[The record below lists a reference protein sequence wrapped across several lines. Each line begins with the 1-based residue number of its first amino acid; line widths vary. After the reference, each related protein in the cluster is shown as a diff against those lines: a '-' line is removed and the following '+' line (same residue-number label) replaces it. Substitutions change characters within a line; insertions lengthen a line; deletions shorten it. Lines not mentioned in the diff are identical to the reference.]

1 MYPIDTDPEAQVFPA
16 ELTPAHATR
25 HDPLAAMRQR
35 DFRLFFIGRFVSTMG
50 EQMVGVAIGWDLY
63 LRTHNPLALG
73 FVGLAQVIP
82 VIGLAL
88 PAGFVADRVTRKLVM
103 MAAQTL
109 LALCVLGL
117 ALLSATRGSLVLIY
131 LCIFGTGVAQIFND
145 AASSSM
151 VPQTVAPELFENAAT
166 WNSSAWQLA
175 SVIGPT
181 LGGVVIA
188 LEAGK
193 AALVYALDVGA
204 VVVYLIVLALIR
216 GRPVALSREAPSLR
230 GLHPSHAGHPGGD
243 HAGSLRGAAG
253 RGHHVAADLRDRHL
267 ARGRGG
273 AGLAA
278 RRAERGGRVH
288 GADAG
293 VSPPL
298 SPCRAHAAF
307 GRGGLWRGD
316 HHLWPL
322 AQYLVVAGYAGDPG
336 RDG

>member
-1 MYPIDTDPEAQVFPA
+1 MFPINTDPEAQVFPA
-16 ELTPAHATR
+16 ELTPARATR
-25 HDPLAAMRQR
+25 HDPLAALRQR

-82 VIGLAL
+82 VIGFAL

-131 LCIFGTGVAQIFND
+131 LCLFGTGVGQIFND

-151 VPQTVAPELFENAAT
+151 VPQTVPPELFENAAT

-188 LEAGK
+188 LENGQ

-204 VVVYLIVLALIR
+204 VAVYLIVLALIR
-216 GRPVALSREAPSLR
+216 GRPVALSREAPSVR
-230 GLHPSHAGHPGGD
+230 AMVAGAGFIRRSQVILAAITLDLFAVLLGG
-243 HAGSLRGAAG
+243 
-253 RGHHVAADLRDRHL
+253 GHHVAADLRHGYP

-273 AGLAA
+273 PGLAA
-278 RRAERGGRVH
+278 RRAERGCRLHGRVS
-288 GADAG
+288 GI
-293 VSPPL
+293 SPALAPG
-298 SPCRAHAAF
+298 RAHAF
-307 GRGGLWRGD
+307 VGRGGVWRG
-316 HHLWPL
+316 HHCLWC
-322 AQYLVVAGYAGDPG
+322 VA
-336 RDG
+336 